1 MVPDLCTPTHDRF
14 KCPRFTWNVG
24 LVESHCVGKARVLN
38 GSAITHRTLPTTKT
52 ELSGN
57 GLAHLSQGIGT
68 SIKMG
73 FRKDRRSGFIKSLD
87 FIWRQNSRE
96 NHLVLGDLQIQ
107 LCAEDSQP
115 TFCSGLQRFWSKL
128 CHAKIIQTALPFWGQ
143 KVVVFTLLSNTH
155 EQGSC

>member
-14 KCPRFTWNVG
+14 KCPHFTWNVGLVESLKCPRFTWNVG
-24 LVESHCVGKARVLN
+24 LVESHCIGQARVLN

-57 GLAHLSQGIGT
+57 RLAHLSQGIGT

-87 FIWRQNSRE
+87 FIWR
-96 NHLVLGDLQIQ
+96 
-107 LCAEDSQP
+107 
-115 TFCSGLQRFWSKL
+115 
-128 CHAKIIQTALPFWGQ
+128 
-143 KVVVFTLLSNTH
+143 
-155 EQGSC
+155 